1 MARTIELKD
10 GKTQRKFTIRK
21 MGAYQAESWIIRAS
35 LACGRGGDITKLFSG
50 DKTAIVETL
59 LHVRYEDAKP
69 LLDELLECVYLVNGE
84 ELTQLNEQTAAVIE
98 SPMTLMRLRI
108 ERGKENLGFFTEGK
122 GFGAL
127 PVLAPEP
134 SGNA

>member
-69 LLDELLECVYLVNGE
+69 LLDELLGCVYLVNGE
-84 ELTQLNEQTAAVIE
+84 ELTQLNEKTAAVIE

-108 ERGKENLGFFTEGK
+108 ESVKENFGFFTDGK
-122 GFGAL
+122 DFGSL
-127 PVLAPEP
+127 TGLASGP
-134 SGNA
+134 SANA

>member
-35 LACGRGGDITKLFSG
+35 LACGRSGDITKLFSG
-50 DKTAIVETL
+50 DKAAIVETL

-108 ERGKENLGFFTEGK
+108 ESVKENFGFFTDGK
-122 GFGAL
+122 DFGSL
-127 PVLAPEP
+127 TGLASVP
-134 SGNA
+134 SANA